1 MGQKSLPNWPDSPH
15 KNCRC
20 AVGSLSREQRRYLK
34 QLGLSKEAIRLYDT
48 LLTMGKLTA
57 QGAAWHT
64 FDHASAEY
72 RLFYEL
78 EGRQLV
84 RRHAGR
90 PRTWS
95 ALALQIGLPGS
106 LKNAESQLQN
116 LLARSV
122 DEQVK
127 TDKTELIIGR
137 QAAYDAY
144 TTYAQQ
150 AKQEVLIY
158 SIGIAYTEAL
168 AATQK
173 SLVKRNVRI
182 RHIMQK
188 YQPANYHI
196 VSKWLRIGIKLRNL
210 PRQQGF
216 HFFVIDLSTV
226 CVMFSDA
233 SDVENRLSILT
244 NNQAAVN
251 HFAKEFDQLWAE
263 AVAIKV

>member
-1 MGQKSLPNWPDSPH
+1 MGQQIHHD
-15 KNCRC
+15 CGC
-20 AVGSLSREQRRYLK
+20 AAGSLTQQQRKYLK

-48 LLTMGKLTA
+48 LVTMGKLTA
-57 QGAAWHT
+57 QDAATHT
-64 FDHASAEY
+64 FDYPSAEY

-78 EGRQLV
+78 EKHQLV
-84 RRHAGR
+84 RRHGER
-90 PRTWS
+90 PRVWS
-95 ALALQIGLPGS
+95 ALAPQIGLPGS
-106 LKNAESQLQN
+106 FKNAENQLQN

-122 DEQVK
+122 DKQVK
-127 TDKTELIIGR
+127 TDRTELIIGR

-144 TTYAQQ
+144 IAYAAQ
-150 AKQEVLIY
+150 AKREVLIY

-173 SLVKRNVRI
+173 LLVKRGVRI
-182 RHIMQK
+182 RHIIQT
-188 YQPANYHI
+188 YQPSNYHI
-196 VSKWLRIGIKLRNL
+196 VSKWLRAGIKLRNL
-210 PRQQGF
+210 PRAQGF
-216 HFFVIDLSTV
+216 HFFVIDDTTV

-244 NNQAAVN
+244 TNPAAVT